1 MTAAAPTPY
10 IIEGSFTV
18 VATRVLPAARRKSP
32 NRQRAVARI
41 VFWNLAFAF
50 AAVALPYLIG

>member
-1 MTAAAPTPY
+1 VTAAEQTPY

-18 VATRVLPAARRKSP
+18 VASRVLPAQRRKSP

-41 VFWNLAFAF
+41 VFWNLTVAF